1 MSDVILLES
10 EAELVALEELGRLIA
25 TAQATNDEG
34 LIGYIRSLW
43 DGESFASILSKYN
56 TENSTWYVWQMD
68 GVRAMM
74 AKDEEEIIEY
84 PPYTCREDR
93 QI

>member
-1 MSDVILLES
+1 MIIQLES
-10 EAELVALEELGRLIA
+10 EAELVASEELGRLIE
-25 TAQATNDEG
+25 TAIASNDEG
-34 LIGYIRSLW
+34 LIRYIRSLW
-43 DGESFASILSKYN
+43 DGESWESIVRKSN
-56 TENSTWYVWQMD
+56 ERGSVWYVWQMD

-74 AKDEEEIIEY
+74 ARDDEEVVSY